1 MFDDLDNPR
10 KNRGGGGDVLGD
22 DDAFDMLQ
30 ELERNT
36 PEELR
41 RQRAHFRLAI
51 KAGVTLQP
59 GNASELLHLKV
70 KGVTGDISEGGCSAL
85 LPIPP
90 RVGDI
95 YRLQF
100 DRKALD
106 LPLTFARCVRC
117 RLVREDAFEAG
128 FRFFSNI
135 CLPESVSPEDETA
148 FVR

>member
-1 MFDDLDNPR
+1 MFDDLDQPANS
-10 KNRGGGGDVLGD
+10 RGRAGKAVSD

-30 ELERNT
+30 ELQRNT
-36 PEELR
+36 TEEIR
-41 RQRAHFRLAI
+41 RQRAHFRLTI

-70 KGVTGDISEGGCSAL
+70 KGVTGDISAGGCSAL
-85 LPIPP
+85 FPIPP

-100 DRKALD
+100 DRKMLD
-106 LPLTFARCVRC
+106 LPLTFAQCVRC

-128 FRFFSNI
+128 FRFFSDVY
-135 CLPESVSPEDETA
+135 LPENASSHDEAA
-148 FVR
+148 FV